1 VVRSGKMVLRHSELN
16 AKTKGI
22 KLVLVHQKLLK
33 TPAVYSWNIRLFTN
47 RHAATRIDDRKKT
60 TTFHLLNPQFPTI
73 YSSKF
78 HTSRSF
84 YHRLVMSFQCWAGLD
99 NDNPVLQQLIWCE
112 QETSNTFYLGDSCVY
127 IYIYTNIVIC
137 IVCLS
142 LYIIVICIVFN
153 QLVLSQFFP
162 PAKVSK
168 LPESHQV
175 VSMAAGN
182 AGGCLGRIMNDAQK
196 FMDP

>member
-1 VVRSGKMVLRHSELN
+1 MVRSGKMVLRHSELN

-60 TTFHLLNPQFPTI
+60 TTFHLLKPQFPTI

-127 IYIYTNIVIC
+127 IYIYKHCYMYSMFIFIYNCYMYSIQSVGT
-137 IVCLS
+137 
-142 LYIIVICIVFN
+142 FP
-153 QLVLSQFFP
+153 VLSP
-162 PAKVSK
+162 S
-168 LPESHQV
+168 ESFK
-175 VSMAAGN
+175 AA
-182 AGGCLGRIMNDAQK
+182 
-196 FMDP
+196 